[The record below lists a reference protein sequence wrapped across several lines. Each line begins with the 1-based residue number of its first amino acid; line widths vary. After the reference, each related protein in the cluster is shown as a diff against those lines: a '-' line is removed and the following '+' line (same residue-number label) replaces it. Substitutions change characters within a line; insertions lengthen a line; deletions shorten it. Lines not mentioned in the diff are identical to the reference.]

1 MDRVEIKSLAKE
13 KIKGNLWTIWKPML
27 IVVIVS
33 ALASGI
39 GNALTEKLGLL
50 GSLLSLALTLAAS
63 VFSTAYVLWV
73 LKFVRGEEASIN
85 TIIDCAKE
93 KWSQIL
99 ITVILVS
106 VYIILWSLLFVI
118 PGIIKALA
126 YTMALYLVVDTDLTG
141 NDAIKESMRMMDG
154 YKWNYFVFQLS
165 FLGWCLL
172 APLTL
177 GILYIWLIPYM
188 TVAEAIYYERL
199 KEKTGVVST
208 VATEPAPE
216 PTPAPV
222 AEEPAPEPV
231 EEKAAEEDTDP
242 ISEK

>member
-188 TVAEAIYYERL
+188 TVAETIYYERL

>member
-85 TIIDCAKE
+85 TIIDCVKE

-188 TVAEAIYYERL
+188 TVAETIYYERL